1 MPDKKLLSQVRAIF
15 FRSKE
20 MIVVLSLF
28 FASIVGA
35 AAWQMTR
42 AISTLYDD
50 AALGALDMPLKFS
63 LASFAVFSF
72 LAFEMSYKLRRYKLD
87 ECMNTVAHAKRKIFL
102 AQGVIFVVIILIFFA
117 FFNIWS
123 LLIFIKYRNF
133 NCWHGKFII
142 QTVLNMLLS
151 HFFVPCCAAA
161 MGMSASLLFRR
172 INGCLG
178 LVLFVLLGSPLSN
191 YLGEM
196 FYNFSRNV
204 SINIFPLLRLFDIFP
219 PALNYRP
226 VYAFGQ
232 SVLPYRWLTALFWL
246 LLSLFVISLKTGE
259 RNRRFRAAPAVFA
272 SLALVFL
279 VVSQLPTSRV
289 IVGSDDPKYSMEYG
303 DRQYY
308 YKAYGFYSDDYDA
321 DGTNKE
327 WARFEKE
334 FDVTDY
340 DLEIKV
346 GNNLHVRA
354 AITVDKQNLEKY
366 DFTLYHGYKISS
378 VRDGDGNKLRFK
390 QDGDHFTVFN
400 PEKKSLDRIV
410 LKYSGFSTQYY
421 SNLQGLFL
429 PGYFP
434 YYPHSGS
441 LPVYNMGQ
449 REIYRFMLDEPT
461 HFKVKVNSSQTV
473 YSGLEQ
479 TGKNE
484 FEGSTTGVTLV
495 SGLYDCY
502 EKDGVKMVYPYLH
515 FYCGQEKQR
524 AKFFDKYRST
534 ETLPDNIK
542 TVIIIPSIE
551 SSGGYTGYCQF
562 DNYLVSKEIL
572 QIDEDYKNQSI
583 EPWKFDV
590 YQNYMN
596 YANGN
601 ESTREFM
608 RENGSEEGYSTYD
621 FIQYINRVGEEE
633 ALKRMSKY
641 LNDHNDRR
649 TVSEFYADA
658 D

>member
-50 AALGALDMPLKFS
+50 AALGALDIPLKFS

-72 LAFEMSYKLRRYKLD
+72 LSFEMSYKLRRYKLD

-102 AQGVIFVVIILIFFA
+102 AQGVIFVVVILIFFA

-123 LLIFIKYRNF
+123 LLLFVKYRNF

-196 FYNFSRNV
+196 LYEFSRNV

-219 PALNYRP
+219 PALNYQP

-232 SVLPYRWLTALFWL
+232 SVLSYRWLTALFWL

-272 SLALVFL
+272 SLALAFL
-279 VVSQLPTSRV
+279 VVSQLPASRV

-303 DRQYY
+303 DKEYY
-308 YKAYGFYSDDYDA
+308 YKAYDFYSDDYDA
-321 DGTNKE
+321 DGANKE
-327 WARFEKE
+327 WAHFEKE

-340 DLEIKV
+340 DLKIKV

-354 AITVDKQNLEKY
+354 AITVDKPNLEKY

-378 VRDGDGNKLRFK
+378 VRDGSGNKLRFE
-390 QDGDHFTVFN
+390 QDGDRFTVFN
-400 PEKKSLDRIV
+400 PEKKILDKIV

-441 LPVYNMGQ
+441 LPVYNMGMG
-449 REIYRFMLDEPT
+449 EIYRFVLDKPT
-461 HFKVKVNSSQTV
+461 HFRVKVDSNQTV

-524 AKFFDKYRST
+524 AKFFDNYRST

-542 TVIIIPSIE
+542 TVIIIPSI
-551 SSGGYTGYCQF
+551 GGSVNYTGYCQF
-562 DNYLVSKEIL
+562 DNCLVSTEIL
-572 QIDEDYKNQSI
+572 QIDGDYKRLNI
-583 EPWKFDV
+583 EPWKFDL
-590 YQNYMN
+590 YQNYMS

-608 RENGSEEGYSTYD
+608 REILGKGYSTYD

-633 ALKRMSKY
+633 ALKRMSEY

-649 TVSEFYADA
+649 TASEFYADA

>member
-20 MIVVLSLF
+20 IIVVLSLF

-123 LLIFIKYRNF
+123 LLLFVKYRNF

-196 FYNFSRNV
+196 LYEFSRNV

-219 PALNYRP
+219 PALNYQP

-259 RNRRFRAAPAVFA
+259 RNRRFRVAPAVFA

-303 DRQYY
+303 DKEYY
-308 YKAYGFYSDDYDA
+308 YKAYDFYSDDYDE
-321 DGTNKE
+321 DGANKE

-354 AITVDKQNLEKY
+354 AITVDKPNLEKY

-421 SNLQGLFL
+421 SNIQGLFL

>member
-20 MIVVLSLF
+20 IIVVLSLF

-50 AALGALDMPLKFS
+50 AALGALDIPLKFS

-123 LLIFIKYRNF
+123 LLLFIKYRNF

-196 FYNFSRNV
+196 LYEFSRNV

-219 PALNYRP
+219 PALNYQP

-259 RNRRFRAAPAVFA
+259 RNRRFRVAPAVFA

-303 DRQYY
+303 DKEYY
-308 YKAYGFYSDDYDA
+308 YKAYDFYSDDYDE
-321 DGTNKE
+321 DGANKE

-354 AITVDKQNLEKY
+354 AITVDKPNLEKY

-421 SNLQGLFL
+421 SNIQGLFL

-441 LPVYNMGQ
+441 LPVYNMEMG
-449 REIYRFMLDEPT
+449 EIYRFMLDEPT

>member
-35 AAWQMTR
+35 AVWQMTR
-42 AISTLYDD
+42 AISPLYDD

-196 FYNFSRNV
+196 LYEFSRNV

-219 PALNYRP
+219 PALNYQP

-259 RNRRFRAAPAVFA
+259 RNRRFRVAPAVFA
-272 SLALVFL
+272 SLALAFL
-279 VVSQLPTSRV
+279 VVSQLPASRV

-303 DRQYY
+303 DKEYY
-308 YKAYGFYSDDYDA
+308 YKAYDFYSDDYDE
-321 DGTNKE
+321 DGANKE

-354 AITVDKQNLEKY
+354 AITVDKPNLEKY

-378 VRDGDGNKLRFK
+378 VRDGDGNKLHFK

-434 YYPHSGS
+434 YYPHSSS
-441 LPVYNMGQ
+441 LPVYNMGMG
-449 REIYRFMLDEPT
+449 EIYRFVLDKPT
-461 HFKVKVNSSQTV
+461 HFRVKVDSNQTV

-484 FEGSTTGVTLV
+484 FEGKTTGVTLV

-524 AKFFDKYRST
+524 AKFFDNYRST

>member
-35 AAWQMTR
+35 AVWQMTR
-42 AISTLYDD
+42 AISPLYDD

-196 FYNFSRNV
+196 LYEFSRNV

-219 PALNYRP
+219 PALNYQP

-259 RNRRFRAAPAVFA
+259 RNRRFRVAPAVFA
-272 SLALVFL
+272 SLALAFL
-279 VVSQLPTSRV
+279 VVSQLPASRV

-303 DRQYY
+303 DKEYY
-308 YKAYGFYSDDYDA
+308 YKAYDFYSDDYDE
-321 DGTNKE
+321 DGANKE

-354 AITVDKQNLEKY
+354 AITVDKPNLEKY

-421 SNLQGLFL
+421 SNIQGLFL

>member
-1 MPDKKLLSQVRAIF
+1 
-15 FRSKE
+15 
-20 MIVVLSLF
+20 
-28 FASIVGA
+28 
-35 AAWQMTR
+35 
-42 AISTLYDD
+42 
-50 AALGALDMPLKFS
+50 
-63 LASFAVFSF
+63 
-72 LAFEMSYKLRRYKLD
+72 
-87 ECMNTVAHAKRKIFL
+87 
-102 AQGVIFVVIILIFFA
+102 
-117 FFNIWS
+117 
-123 LLIFIKYRNF
+123 
-133 NCWHGKFII
+133 
-142 QTVLNMLLS
+142 
-151 HFFVPCCAAA
+151 

-196 FYNFSRNV
+196 VYEFSRNV

-219 PALNYRP
+219 PALNYQP

-272 SLALVFL
+272 SLALAFL
-279 VVSQLPTSRV
+279 VVSQLPASRV

-303 DRQYY
+303 DKEYY
-308 YKAYGFYSDDYDA
+308 YKAYDFYSDDYDE
-321 DGTNKE
+321 DGANKE
-327 WARFEKE
+327 WAHFEKE

-354 AITVDKQNLEKY
+354 AITVDKPNLEKY

-378 VRDGDGNKLRFK
+378 VRDGGGNKLRFE
-390 QDGDHFTVFN
+390 QDGDRFTVFN

-441 LPVYNMGQ
+441 LPVYNMGMG
-449 REIYRFMLDEPT
+449 EIYRFVLDKPT
-461 HFKVKVNSSQTV
+461 HFRVKVDSSQTV

-524 AKFFDKYRST
+524 AKFFDNYRST

-542 TVIIIPSIE
+542 TVIIIPSI
-551 SSGGYTGYCQF
+551 GGSVNYTGYCQF
-562 DNYLVSKEIL
+562 DNCLVSTEIL
-572 QIDEDYKNQSI
+572 QIDGDYKRLNI
-583 EPWKFDV
+583 EPWKFDL
-590 YQNYMN
+590 YQNYMS
-596 YANGN
+596 YTKGN
-601 ESTREFM
+601 ESTRKFM
-608 RENGSEEGYSTYD
+608 RENGSEEVYSTYD

-633 ALKRMSKY
+633 ALKRMSEY

-649 TVSEFYADA
+649 TASEFYADA

>member
-50 AALGALDMPLKFS
+50 AALGALDIPLKFS

-72 LAFEMSYKLRRYKLD
+72 LSFEMSYKLRRYKLD
-87 ECMNTVAHAKRKIFL
+87 ECMNTVAHAKIKIFL

-123 LLIFIKYRNF
+123 LLLFVKYRNF

-161 MGMSASLLFRR
+161 MGVSASLLFRR

-196 FYNFSRNV
+196 VYEFSRNV

-272 SLALVFL
+272 SLALAFL
-279 VVSQLPTSRV
+279 VVSQLPASRV

-303 DRQYY
+303 DKEYY
-308 YKAYGFYSDDYDA
+308 YKAYDFYSDDYDE
-321 DGTNKE
+321 DGANKE

-354 AITVDKQNLEKY
+354 AITVDKPNLEKY

-378 VRDGDGNKLRFK
+378 VRDGDGNKLRFE

-421 SNLQGLFL
+421 SNIQGLFL

-441 LPVYNMGQ
+441 LPVYNMEMG
-449 REIYRFMLDEPT
+449 EIYRFMLDEPT

-551 SSGGYTGYCQF
+551 SNGGCSGYCQF

-649 TVSEFYADA
+649 TASEFYADA

>member
-35 AAWQMTR
+35 AVWQMTR
-42 AISTLYDD
+42 AISPLYDD

-196 FYNFSRNV
+196 LYEFSRNV

-340 DLEIKV
+340 DLEINV
-346 GNNLHVRA
+346 GNNLRVRA

>member
-35 AAWQMTR
+35 AVWQMTR
-42 AISTLYDD
+42 AISPLYDD

-196 FYNFSRNV
+196 LYEFSRNV

-272 SLALVFL
+272 SLALAFL
-279 VVSQLPTSRV
+279 VVSQLPASRV

-303 DRQYY
+303 DKEYY
-308 YKAYGFYSDDYDA
+308 YKAYDFYSDDYDE
-321 DGTNKE
+321 DGANKE
-327 WARFEKE
+327 WANFEKE

-354 AITVDKQNLEKY
+354 AITVDKPNLEKY

-378 VRDGDGNKLRFK
+378 VRDGDGNKLRFE
-390 QDGDHFTVFN
+390 QDGDRFTVFN
-400 PEKKSLDRIV
+400 PERKSLDRIV

-434 YYPHSGS
+434 YYPHSSS
-441 LPVYNMGQ
+441 LPVYNMGMG
-449 REIYRFMLDEPT
+449 EIYRFVLDKPT
-461 HFKVKVNSSQTV
+461 HFRVKVDSNQTV

-484 FEGSTTGVTLV
+484 FEGKTTGVTLV

-524 AKFFDKYRST
+524 AKFFDNYRST

-542 TVIIIPSIE
+542 TVIIIPSIGG
-551 SSGGYTGYCQF
+551 SGGYTGYCQF

-608 RENGSEEGYSTYD
+608 REIASKEGYSTYD

>member
-50 AALGALDMPLKFS
+50 AALGALDMPLKFF

-123 LLIFIKYRNF
+123 LLLFVKYRNF

-196 FYNFSRNV
+196 LYEFSRNV

-219 PALNYRP
+219 PALNYQP

-259 RNRRFRAAPAVFA
+259 RNRRFRVAPAVFA

-303 DRQYY
+303 DKEYY
-308 YKAYGFYSDDYDA
+308 YKAYDFYSDDYDE
-321 DGTNKE
+321 DGANKE

-354 AITVDKQNLEKY
+354 AITVDKPNLEKY

-421 SNLQGLFL
+421 SNIQGLFL

-441 LPVYNMGQ
+441 LPVYNMEMG
-449 REIYRFMLDEPT
+449 EIYRFMLDEPT

-551 SSGGYTGYCQF
+551 SNGGYTGYCQF

>member
-1 MPDKKLLSQVRAIF
+1 M
-15 FRSKE
+15 
-20 MIVVLSLF
+20 
-28 FASIVGA
+28 
-35 AAWQMTR
+35 
-42 AISTLYDD
+42 
-50 AALGALDMPLKFS
+50 
-63 LASFAVFSF
+63 
-72 LAFEMSYKLRRYKLD
+72 
-87 ECMNTVAHAKRKIFL
+87 
-102 AQGVIFVVIILIFFA
+102 
-117 FFNIWS
+117 
-123 LLIFIKYRNF
+123 
-133 NCWHGKFII
+133 
-142 QTVLNMLLS
+142 
-151 HFFVPCCAAA
+151 
-161 MGMSASLLFRR
+161 
-172 INGCLG
+172 
-178 LVLFVLLGSPLSN
+178 
-191 YLGEM
+191 
-196 FYNFSRNV
+196 
-204 SINIFPLLRLFDIFP
+204 RLFDIFP

-272 SLALVFL
+272 SLALAFL
-279 VVSQLPTSRV
+279 VVSQLPASRV

-303 DRQYY
+303 DKEYY
-308 YKAYGFYSDDYDA
+308 YKAYDFYSDDYDE
-321 DGTNKE
+321 DGANKE
-327 WARFEKE
+327 WAHFEKE

-354 AITVDKQNLEKY
+354 AITVYKPNLEKY

-378 VRDGDGNKLRFK
+378 VRDGGGNKLRFE
-390 QDGDHFTVFN
+390 QDGDRFTVFN

-441 LPVYNMGQ
+441 LPVYNMEMG
-449 REIYRFMLDEPT
+449 EIYRFVLDKPT
-461 HFKVKVNSSQTV
+461 HFKVKVDSSQTV

-524 AKFFDKYRST
+524 AKFFDNYRST

-562 DNYLVSKEIL
+562 DNCLVSTEIL
-572 QIDEDYKNQSI
+572 QIDGDYKRLNI
-583 EPWKFDV
+583 EPWKFDL
-590 YQNYMN
+590 YQNYMS
-596 YANGN
+596 YTKGN
-601 ESTREFM
+601 ESTRKFM
-608 RENGSEEGYSTYD
+608 RENGSEEIYSTYD

-633 ALKRMSKY
+633 ALKRMSEY

-649 TVSEFYADA
+649 TASEFYADA

>member
-35 AAWQMTR
+35 AVWQMTR
-42 AISTLYDD
+42 AISPLYDD

-340 DLEIKV
+340 DLEINV
-346 GNNLHVRA
+346 GNNLRVRA

-484 FEGSTTGVTLV
+484 FEGKTTGVTLV

>member
-1 MPDKKLLSQVRAIF
+1 M
-15 FRSKE
+15 
-20 MIVVLSLF
+20 
-28 FASIVGA
+28 
-35 AAWQMTR
+35 
-42 AISTLYDD
+42 
-50 AALGALDMPLKFS
+50 
-63 LASFAVFSF
+63 
-72 LAFEMSYKLRRYKLD
+72 
-87 ECMNTVAHAKRKIFL
+87 
-102 AQGVIFVVIILIFFA
+102 IFVVIILIFFA

-123 LLIFIKYRNF
+123 LLLFVKYRNF

-196 FYNFSRNV
+196 LYEF

-219 PALNYRP
+219 PALNYQP

-246 LLSLFVISLKTGE
+246 LLSFFVISLKTGE

-272 SLALVFL
+272 SLALAFL
-279 VVSQLPTSRV
+279 VVSQLPASRV

-303 DRQYY
+303 DGEYY
-308 YKAYGFYSDDYDA
+308 DEAYGFYSDDYDE
-321 DGTNKE
+321 DGANKE
-327 WARFEKE
+327 WAHFEKE

-354 AITVDKQNLEKY
+354 AITVDKPNLEKY

-378 VRDGDGNKLRFK
+378 VRDGSGNKLRFE
-390 QDGDHFTVFN
+390 QDGDRFTVFN

-441 LPVYNMGQ
+441 LPVYNMGMG
-449 REIYRFMLDEPT
+449 EIYRFVLDKPT
-461 HFKVKVNSSQTV
+461 HFRVKVDSNQTV

-524 AKFFDKYRST
+524 AKFFDNYRST

-542 TVIIIPSIE
+542 TVIIIPCIGSN
-551 SSGGYTGYCQF
+551 GGYTGYCQF
-562 DNYLVSKEIL
+562 DNCLVSTEIL
-572 QIDEDYKNQSI
+572 QIDVDYKRLNI
-583 EPWKFDV
+583 EPWKFDL
-590 YQNYMN
+590 YQNYMS

-601 ESTREFM
+601 ESTRKFM
-608 RENGSEEGYSTYD
+608 RENGSEEVYSTYD

-633 ALKRMSKY
+633 ALKRMSEY

-649 TVSEFYADA
+649 TASEFYADA

>member
-20 MIVVLSLF
+20 IIVVLSLF

-50 AALGALDMPLKFS
+50 AALGALDIPLKFS

-123 LLIFIKYRNF
+123 LLLFIKYRNF

-196 FYNFSRNV
+196 LYEFSRNV

-219 PALNYRP
+219 PALNYQP

-272 SLALVFL
+272 SLALAFL
-279 VVSQLPTSRV
+279 VVSQLPASRV

-303 DRQYY
+303 DKEYY
-308 YKAYGFYSDDYDA
+308 YKAYDFYSDDYDE
-321 DGTNKE
+321 DGANKE
-327 WARFEKE
+327 WANFEKE

-354 AITVDKQNLEKY
+354 AITVDKPNLEKY

-378 VRDGDGNKLRFK
+378 VRDGDGNKLRFE

>member
-20 MIVVLSLF
+20 IIVVLSLF

-50 AALGALDMPLKFS
+50 AALGALDIPLKFS

-123 LLIFIKYRNF
+123 LLLFIKYRNF

-196 FYNFSRNV
+196 LYEFSRNV

-219 PALNYRP
+219 PALNYQP
-226 VYAFGQ
+226 VYVFGQ

-259 RNRRFRAAPAVFA
+259 RNRRFRVAPAVFA

-303 DRQYY
+303 DKEYY
-308 YKAYGFYSDDYDA
+308 YKAYDFYSDDYDE
-321 DGTNKE
+321 DGANKE

-354 AITVDKQNLEKY
+354 AITVDKPNLEKY

-378 VRDGDGNKLRFK
+378 VRDGDGNKLHFK

-421 SNLQGLFL
+421 SNIQGLFL

-441 LPVYNMGQ
+441 LPVYNMEMG
-449 REIYRFMLDEPT
+449 EIYRFMLDEPT

-524 AKFFDKYRST
+524 AKFFDNYRST

-542 TVIIIPSIE
+542 TVIIIPSIGG
-551 SSGGYTGYCQF
+551 SGGYTGYCQF

>member
-35 AAWQMTR
+35 AVWQMTR
-42 AISTLYDD
+42 AISPLYDD
-50 AALGALDMPLKFS
+50 AALGALDIPLKFS

-123 LLIFIKYRNF
+123 LLLFIKYRNF

-196 FYNFSRNV
+196 LYEFSRNV

-219 PALNYRP
+219 LALNYQP

-259 RNRRFRAAPAVFA
+259 RNRRFRVAPAVFA

-303 DRQYY
+303 DKEYY
-308 YKAYGFYSDDYDA
+308 YKAYDFYSDDYDE
-321 DGTNKE
+321 DGANKE

-340 DLEIKV
+340 DLEINV

-354 AITVDKQNLEKY
+354 AITVDKPNLEKY

-378 VRDGDGNKLRFK
+378 VRDGDGNKLHFK

-441 LPVYNMGQ
+441 LPVYNMEMG
-449 REIYRFMLDEPT
+449 EIYRFVLDNPT
-461 HFKVKVNSSQTV
+461 HFKVKVDSSQTV

-524 AKFFDKYRST
+524 AKFFDNYRST

-542 TVIIIPSIE
+542 TVIIIPSI
-551 SSGGYTGYCQF
+551 GGSVMYTGYCQF
-562 DNYLVSKEIL
+562 DNCLVSTEIL
-572 QIDEDYKNQSI
+572 QIDGDYKKLNI
-583 EPWKFDV
+583 EPWKFYL
-590 YQNYMN
+590 YQNYMS
-596 YANGN
+596 YTKGN
-601 ESTREFM
+601 ESTRKFM

>member
-123 LLIFIKYRNF
+123 LLLFVKYRNF

-308 YKAYGFYSDDYDA
+308 YKAYGFFSDDYDA

-327 WARFEKE
+327 WARFEKK

-340 DLEIKV
+340 DLEINV
-346 GNNLHVRA
+346 GNNLRVRA
-354 AITVDKQNLEKY
+354 AITVDKPNLEKY

-378 VRDGDGNKLRFK
+378 VRDGDGNKPRFK

-649 TVSEFYADA
+649 TASEFYADA

>member
-20 MIVVLSLF
+20 IIVVLSLF

-50 AALGALDMPLKFS
+50 AALGALDIPLKFS

-123 LLIFIKYRNF
+123 LLLFIKYRNF

-196 FYNFSRNV
+196 LYEFSRNV

-219 PALNYRP
+219 PALNYQP

-259 RNRRFRAAPAVFA
+259 RNRRFRVAPAVFA

-303 DRQYY
+303 DKEYY
-308 YKAYGFYSDDYDA
+308 YKAYDFYSDDYDE

-354 AITVDKQNLEKY
+354 AITVDKPNLEKY

-378 VRDGDGNKLRFK
+378 VRDGDGNKLHFK

-421 SNLQGLFL
+421 SNIQGLFL

-441 LPVYNMGQ
+441 LPVYNMEMG
-449 REIYRFMLDEPT
+449 EIYRFMLDEPT

>member
-1 MPDKKLLSQVRAIF
+1 M
-15 FRSKE
+15 
-20 MIVVLSLF
+20 
-28 FASIVGA
+28 
-35 AAWQMTR
+35 
-42 AISTLYDD
+42 
-50 AALGALDMPLKFS
+50 
-63 LASFAVFSF
+63 
-72 LAFEMSYKLRRYKLD
+72 
-87 ECMNTVAHAKRKIFL
+87 
-102 AQGVIFVVIILIFFA
+102 
-117 FFNIWS
+117 
-123 LLIFIKYRNF
+123 
-133 NCWHGKFII
+133 
-142 QTVLNMLLS
+142 
-151 HFFVPCCAAA
+151 
-161 MGMSASLLFRR
+161 
-172 INGCLG
+172 
-178 LVLFVLLGSPLSN
+178 LFVLLGSPLSN

-196 FYNFSRNV
+196 LYEFSRNV

-219 PALNYRP
+219 PALNYQP

-259 RNRRFRAAPAVFA
+259 RNRRFRVAPAVFA

-303 DRQYY
+303 DKEYY
-308 YKAYGFYSDDYDA
+308 YKAYDFYSDDYDE
-321 DGTNKE
+321 DGANKE

-354 AITVDKQNLEKY
+354 AITVDKPNLEKY

-378 VRDGDGNKLRFK
+378 VRDGDGNKLHFK

-421 SNLQGLFL
+421 SNIQGLFL

-441 LPVYNMGQ
+441 LPVYNMEMG
-449 REIYRFMLDEPT
+449 EIYRFMLDEPT

-524 AKFFDKYRST
+524 AKFFDNYRST

-542 TVIIIPSIE
+542 TVIIIPSI
-551 SSGGYTGYCQF
+551 GGSVMYTGYCQF
-562 DNYLVSKEIL
+562 DNCLVSTEIL
-572 QIDEDYKNQSI
+572 QIDGDYKKLNI
-583 EPWKFDV
+583 EPWKFYL
-590 YQNYMN
+590 YQNYMS
-596 YANGN
+596 YTKGN
-601 ESTREFM
+601 ESTRKFM

-649 TVSEFYADA
+649 TASEFYADA

>member
-20 MIVVLSLF
+20 IIVVLSLF

-50 AALGALDMPLKFS
+50 AALGALDIPLKFS

-123 LLIFIKYRNF
+123 LLLFIKYRNF

-196 FYNFSRNV
+196 LYEFSRNV

-219 PALNYRP
+219 PALNYQP

-259 RNRRFRAAPAVFA
+259 RNRRFRVAPAVFA
-272 SLALVFL
+272 SLALAFI
-279 VVSQLPTSRV
+279 VVSQLPASRV

-303 DRQYY
+303 DKEYY
-308 YKAYGFYSDDYDA
+308 YKAYDFYSDDYDE
-321 DGTNKE
+321 DGANKE
-327 WARFEKE
+327 WANFEKE

-354 AITVDKQNLEKY
+354 AITVDKPNLEKY

-378 VRDGDGNKLRFK
+378 VRDGDGNKLHFK
-390 QDGDHFTVFN
+390 QDGDRFTVFN
-400 PEKKSLDRIV
+400 PERKSLDRIV

-434 YYPHSGS
+434 YYPHSSS
-441 LPVYNMGQ
+441 LPVYNMGMG
-449 REIYRFMLDEPT
+449 EIYRFVLDKPT
-461 HFKVKVNSSQTV
+461 HFRVKVDSNQTV

-484 FEGSTTGVTLV
+484 FEGKTTGVTLV

>member
-50 AALGALDMPLKFS
+50 AALGALDIPLKFS

-123 LLIFIKYRNF
+123 LLLFIKYRNF

-219 PALNYRP
+219 PALNYQP

-259 RNRRFRAAPAVFA
+259 RNRRFRVAPAVFA

-303 DRQYY
+303 DKEYY
-308 YKAYGFYSDDYDA
+308 YKAYDFYSDDYDE
-321 DGTNKE
+321 DGANKE

-354 AITVDKQNLEKY
+354 AITVDKPNLEKY

-378 VRDGDGNKLRFK
+378 VRDGDGNKLRFE
-390 QDGDHFTVFN
+390 QDGDRFTVFN
-400 PEKKSLDRIV
+400 PERKSLDRIV

-434 YYPHSGS
+434 YYPHSSS
-441 LPVYNMGQ
+441 LPVYNMGMG
-449 REIYRFMLDEPT
+449 EIYRFVLDKPT
-461 HFKVKVNSSQTV
+461 HFRVKVDSNQTV

-484 FEGSTTGVTLV
+484 FEGKTTGVTLV

>member
-123 LLIFIKYRNF
+123 LLLFVKYRNF

-196 FYNFSRNV
+196 LYEFSRNV

-219 PALNYRP
+219 PALNYQP

-340 DLEIKV
+340 DLEINV

-484 FEGSTTGVTLV
+484 FEGKTTGVTLV

-649 TVSEFYADA
+649 TASEFYADA

>member
-50 AALGALDMPLKFS
+50 AALGALDIPLKFS

-72 LAFEMSYKLRRYKLD
+72 LSFEMSYKLRRYKLD

-123 LLIFIKYRNF
+123 LLLFVKYRNF

-196 FYNFSRNV
+196 VYEFSRNV

-272 SLALVFL
+272 SLALAFL
-279 VVSQLPTSRV
+279 VVSQLPASRV

-303 DRQYY
+303 DKEYY
-308 YKAYGFYSDDYDA
+308 YKAYDFYSDDYDE
-321 DGTNKE
+321 DGANKE
-327 WARFEKE
+327 WAHFEKE

-354 AITVDKQNLEKY
+354 AITVDKPNLEKY

-378 VRDGDGNKLRFK
+378 VRDGSGNKLRFE
-390 QDGDHFTVFN
+390 QDGDRFTVFN

-441 LPVYNMGQ
+441 LPVYNMGMG
-449 REIYRFMLDEPT
+449 EIYRFVLDKPT
-461 HFKVKVNSSQTV
+461 HFRVKVDSSQTV

-484 FEGSTTGVTLV
+484 FEGKTTGLTLV

-524 AKFFDKYRST
+524 AKFFDNYRST

-542 TVIIIPSIE
+542 TVIIIPSI
-551 SSGGYTGYCQF
+551 GGSVNYTGY
-562 DNYLVSKEIL
+562 
-572 QIDEDYKNQSI
+572 YKRLNI
-583 EPWKFDV
+583 EPWKFDL
-590 YQNYMN
+590 YQNYMS

-601 ESTREFM
+601 ESTRKFM
-608 RENGSEEGYSTYD
+608 RENGSEEVYSTYD

-649 TVSEFYADA
+649 TASEFYADA

>member
-35 AAWQMTR
+35 AVWQMTR

-50 AALGALDMPLKFS
+50 AALGALDIPLKFS

-72 LAFEMSYKLRRYKLD
+72 LSFEMSYKLRRYKLD

-123 LLIFIKYRNF
+123 LLLFVKYRNF

-161 MGMSASLLFRR
+161 MGVSASLLFRR

-196 FYNFSRNV
+196 FYEFSRNV

-219 PALNYRP
+219 PALNYQP

-272 SLALVFL
+272 SLALAFL
-279 VVSQLPTSRV
+279 VVSQLPASRV

-303 DRQYY
+303 DKEYY
-308 YKAYGFYSDDYDA
+308 YKAYDFYSDDYDE
-321 DGTNKE
+321 DGANKE
-327 WARFEKE
+327 WANFEKE

-354 AITVDKQNLEKY
+354 AITVDKPNLEKY

-400 PEKKSLDRIV
+400 PERKSLDRIV

-434 YYPHSGS
+434 YYPHSSS
-441 LPVYNMGQ
+441 LPVYNMGMG
-449 REIYRFMLDEPT
+449 EIYRFVLDKPT
-461 HFKVKVNSSQTV
+461 HFRVKVNSSQTV

-484 FEGSTTGVTLV
+484 FEGKTTGLTLV

-551 SSGGYTGYCQF
+551 SNGGYTGYCQF

>member
-20 MIVVLSLF
+20 IIVVLSLF

-50 AALGALDMPLKFS
+50 AALGALDIPLKFS

-123 LLIFIKYRNF
+123 LLLFIKYRNF

-196 FYNFSRNV
+196 LYEFSRNV

-219 PALNYRP
+219 PALNYQP

-259 RNRRFRAAPAVFA
+259 RNRRFRVAPAVFA

-303 DRQYY
+303 DKEYY
-308 YKAYGFYSDDYDA
+308 YKAYDFYSDDYDE

-354 AITVDKQNLEKY
+354 AITVDKPNLEKY

-421 SNLQGLFL
+421 SNIQGLFL

-441 LPVYNMGQ
+441 LPVYNMEMG
-449 REIYRFMLDEPT
+449 EIYRFMLDEPT

>member
-20 MIVVLSLF
+20 IIVVLSLF

-42 AISTLYDD
+42 AISTLCDD
-50 AALGALDMPLKFS
+50 AALGALDIPLKFS

-72 LAFEMSYKLRRYKLD
+72 LSFEMSYKLRRYKLD

-123 LLIFIKYRNF
+123 LLLFIKYRNF

-321 DGTNKE
+321 DSTNKE

-340 DLEIKV
+340 DLEINV
-346 GNNLHVRA
+346 GNNLRVRA

-484 FEGSTTGVTLV
+484 FEGKTTGVTLV

-608 RENGSEEGYSTYD
+608 REIASKEGYSTYD

-641 LNDHNDRR
+641 LNDHNDRL

>member
-1 MPDKKLLSQVRAIF
+1 MTDKKLLSQVRAIF

-20 MIVVLSLF
+20 IIVVLSLF

-123 LLIFIKYRNF
+123 LLLFVKYRNF

-196 FYNFSRNV
+196 LYEFSRNV

-219 PALNYRP
+219 PALNYQP

-259 RNRRFRAAPAVFA
+259 RNRRFRVAPAVFA

-303 DRQYY
+303 DKEYY
-308 YKAYGFYSDDYDA
+308 YKAYDFYSDDYDE
-321 DGTNKE
+321 DGANKE

-354 AITVDKQNLEKY
+354 AITVDKPNLEKY

-421 SNLQGLFL
+421 SNIQGLFL

>member
-1 MPDKKLLSQVRAIF
+1 MPDRKLISRVRAIF

-20 MIVVLSLF
+20 IIVVLSLF

-35 AAWQMTR
+35 AVWQMTR
-42 AISTLYDD
+42 AISPLYDD
-50 AALGALDMPLKFS
+50 AALGALDIPLKFS

-102 AQGVIFVVIILIFFA
+102 AQGVIFVVIILIFFTL
-117 FFNIWS
+117 FNIWS
-123 LLIFIKYRNF
+123 LLLFVKYRNF

-196 FYNFSRNV
+196 LYEFSRNV

-219 PALNYRP
+219 PALNYQP

-259 RNRRFRAAPAVFA
+259 KNRRFRAAPAVFA
-272 SLALVFL
+272 SLALIFL
-279 VVSQLPTSRV
+279 VVSQLPASRV

-303 DRQYY
+303 DGEYY
-308 YKAYGFYSDDYDA
+308 DEAYGFYSDDYDE
-321 DGTNKE
+321 DGANKE
-327 WARFEKE
+327 WAHFEKE

-354 AITVDKQNLEKY
+354 AITVDKPNLEKY

-378 VRDGDGNKLRFK
+378 VQDGNGNKLRFE
-390 QDGDHFTVFN
+390 QDGDRFTVFN
-400 PEKKSLDRIV
+400 PEKKSLDKIV

-421 SNLQGLFL
+421 SNIQGLFL

-441 LPVYNMGQ
+441 LPVYNMEMG
-449 REIYRFMLDEPT
+449 EIYRFVLDKPT
-461 HFKVKVNSSQTV
+461 HFKVKVDSSQTV

-484 FEGSTTGVTLV
+484 FEGKTTGLTLV

-524 AKFFDKYRST
+524 AKFFDNYRST
-534 ETLPDNIK
+534 EMLPDNIK
-542 TVIIIPSIE
+542 TVIIIPSI
-551 SSGGYTGYCQF
+551 GGTVNYTGYCQF
-562 DNYLVSKEIL
+562 DNCLVSTEIL
-572 QIDEDYKNQSI
+572 QIDGDYKKLNI
-583 EPWKFDV
+583 EPWKFDL
-590 YQNYMN
+590 YQNYMS
-596 YANGN
+596 YTKGDDSA
-601 ESTREFM
+601 RKFM
-608 RENGSEEGYSTYD
+608 REIGSEEGYSTYD

-649 TVSEFYADA
+649 TASEFYADA

>member
-35 AAWQMTR
+35 AVWQMTR

-50 AALGALDMPLKFS
+50 AALGALDIPLKFS

-72 LAFEMSYKLRRYKLD
+72 LSFEMSYKLRRYKLD

-123 LLIFIKYRNF
+123 LLLFVKYRNF

-161 MGMSASLLFRR
+161 MGVSASLLFRR

-196 FYNFSRNV
+196 FYEFSRNV

-219 PALNYRP
+219 PALNYQP

-272 SLALVFL
+272 SLALAFL
-279 VVSQLPTSRV
+279 VVSQLPASRV

-303 DRQYY
+303 DKEYY
-308 YKAYGFYSDDYDA
+308 YKAYDFYSDDYDE
-321 DGTNKE
+321 DGANKE
-327 WARFEKE
+327 WANFEKE

-354 AITVDKQNLEKY
+354 AITVDKPNLEKY

>member
-35 AAWQMTR
+35 AVWQMTR
-42 AISTLYDD
+42 AISPLYDD

-340 DLEIKV
+340 DLEINV
-346 GNNLHVRA
+346 GNNLRVRA

-649 TVSEFYADA
+649 TASEFYADA

>member
-35 AAWQMTR
+35 AVWQMTR

-50 AALGALDMPLKFS
+50 AALGALDIPLKFS

-72 LAFEMSYKLRRYKLD
+72 LSFEMSYKLRRYKLD

-123 LLIFIKYRNF
+123 LLLFVKYRNF

-161 MGMSASLLFRR
+161 MGVSASLLFRR

-196 FYNFSRNV
+196 FYEFSRNV

-219 PALNYRP
+219 PALNYQP

-272 SLALVFL
+272 SLALAFL
-279 VVSQLPTSRV
+279 VVSQLPASRV

-303 DRQYY
+303 DKEYY
-308 YKAYGFYSDDYDA
+308 YKAYDFYSDDYDE
-321 DGTNKE
+321 DGANKE
-327 WARFEKE
+327 WANFEKE

-354 AITVDKQNLEKY
+354 AITVDKPNLEKY

-551 SSGGYTGYCQF
+551 SNGGYTGYCQF

>member
-35 AAWQMTR
+35 AVWQMTR
-42 AISTLYDD
+42 AISPLYDD

-196 FYNFSRNV
+196 LYEFSRNV

-219 PALNYRP
+219 PALNYQP

-259 RNRRFRAAPAVFA
+259 RNRRFRVAPAVFA
-272 SLALVFL
+272 SLALAFL
-279 VVSQLPTSRV
+279 VVSQLPASRV

-303 DRQYY
+303 DKEYY
-308 YKAYGFYSDDYDA
+308 YKAYDFYSDDYDE
-321 DGTNKE
+321 DGANKE

-354 AITVDKQNLEKY
+354 AITVDKPNLEKY

-378 VRDGDGNKLRFK
+378 VRDGDGNKLHFK

-434 YYPHSGS
+434 YYPHSSS
-441 LPVYNMGQ
+441 LPVYNMGMG
-449 REIYRFMLDEPT
+449 EIYRFVLDKPT
-461 HFKVKVNSSQTV
+461 HFRVKVDSNQTV

-551 SSGGYTGYCQF
+551 SNGGYTGYCQF